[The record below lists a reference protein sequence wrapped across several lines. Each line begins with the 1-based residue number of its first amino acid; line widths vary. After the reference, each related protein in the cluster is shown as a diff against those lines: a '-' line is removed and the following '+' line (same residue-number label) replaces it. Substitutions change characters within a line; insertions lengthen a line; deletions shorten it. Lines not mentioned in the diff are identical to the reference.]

1 MAAPLKLKRAF
12 SLLAVGVAP
21 TSLTFAAAAL
31 ASDRAVVVRDHPPGK
46 QPSLLIL
53 HTAAPTAPTRRPFS
67 ADAALLHPR
76 HNWLA
81 VRVGSNVSVIDL
93 STKKKLYEAV
103 LPDAVAFWHWLD
115 DSLLTIVTA
124 TTVFHWNLSD
134 DPQPVF
140 ERHHSLANSQIIA
153 YAADPSRKWLAVTA
167 LSAQNTAVVGH
178 VQLFSSAKNLS
189 QILSAHAATFA
200 TLTLDDYTANLF
212 LFASRAENDHTGKTE
227 SVLRIIELGGS
238 RFGKISTDIYYPP
251 EFAADFPIALHV
263 SSKYPTIVYLIT
275 KMGYIHLYDL
285 ETAKC
290 IYMNRISETTLFAT
304 APHTASGGLIGVNG
318 QGDVLLVSVNPDA
331 IVPYVRNKLGDEELA
346 AGLAS
351 RNGFVGA
358 ESGFADSFEDAL
370 EERDYKK
377 AAMLAADSPGGFLRT
392 VATIQRF
399 RDLPADGPAPPVL
412 IYFQTCLGRGKL
424 NREESIEFASQLMGN
439 NKIDMLEKWI
449 KEDKLEFTEEVGDAI
464 RQNNPTLALAVY
476 IKAKAHEKVM
486 QCMIQTGQTSKIALY
501 AKKVGMKVTHR
512 DLVEMAASYN
522 PQAALDIAN
531 NTSNALVLVDPKKK
545 KESIEDINKMVDM
558 FLSKGMLNEASS
570 HAMDHLTDQDPEEGS
585 IQTKI
590 LKACLINAPAV
601 ADAILSQD
609 IWHQFDSFSIAML
622 CERSGLFQHA
632 LEHYSDLSDVKRVIT
647 NTHVINPDFILNYF
661 GTIHPEDQLEV
672 LKELMVTNPRANI
685 RLCVNVSAKY
695 TDSMGG
701 PLKVIPVFESV
712 PKVPDALYYYL
723 GAIVAY
729 TDVPEVHNR
738 FIKVAVELHQ
748 YEDAHK
754 VTRESNHYDPE
765 GIKSFLKHARPK
777 DPRPL
782 INVCD
787 RFGFVEEMVDY
798 FVKYNQ
804 VKFIQGYVQRINPL
818 QCPAVVGA
826 LLDNRGMRESDVK
839 KMIMSVKNMVPVDDL
854 VEAVQSRGKI
864 NILLEF
870 LESRL
875 GDGSTEASVH
885 TGLAKVYIDTKR
897 NAQHFLETNAFYD
910 SREVG
915 RFCCRRD
922 PFLAF
927 IAFSRGQCD
936 DEVLEVTNDNSLF
949 REQATYAVDRAD
961 DELWGKIF
969 DESNPFR
976 RLVID
981 QVISTAMP
989 ECKRPDKVS
998 AAVKAFLAAGM
1009 PEVLM
1014 EMLEKIVVQTSN
1026 TAFSRNSK
1034 LQNLLIL
1041 TAIGAAP
1048 ERVMEYVR
1056 RLDNYEGAD
1065 IAPSCIDAGLFEEA
1079 YTIYYKFEK
1088 YDDALD
1094 VLLEH
1099 IKDFDRAQEFAIRMN
1114 RPDVWL
1120 RLGIAQVENGFIADG
1135 VRSLMRAKDVSQYAI
1150 VVEASRYTAESN
1162 EDFKMI
1168 SKFMRVAR
1176 KKIREPEL
1184 ALRSIDTE
1192 LVYALCRLNA
1202 LTDVEEFII
1211 TAGHKA
1217 NLEEVGDRCFDLELY
1232 QAAKMMFRAVPEWA
1246 KLAHTHIMLKEYKEA
1261 VYAAKKANKIPTWRI
1276 VCFGCVDGLEFRLAA
1291 PCAMRLLVET
1301 VEMQECIEYY
1311 EERGHFA
1318 ELLDV
1323 LEVALNLP
1331 RAHNAMFTETAVLK
1345 TKYSQESVLNF
1356 CRLWHGRFTIP
1367 KVIRACTAALLWD
1380 SVVFLHIQYNEFD
1393 NAAEFMMDHSPTAFT
1408 SDEFFDVISRV
1419 GTLNIMYRSIDFY
1432 LGEQPELLEDLLN
1445 VLAPRVDGSRVVGII
1460 QRARA
1465 RDFGPLGCLP
1475 FAVKYLEKIQSADV
1489 PEVNEALNEV
1499 YVSSGD
1505 AVRLRSSVREFKNFD
1520 QIKLARRLQE
1530 NEILEFRRISGY
1542 LLARNGRYEQ
1552 AIELAKNDVLYYD
1565 MIDAIAQSE
1574 DAELAETYAAYF
1586 AEKQLRECFAAL
1598 LYACYNFFPP
1608 DVAMEYV
1615 WMGELRDFAMPFMIQ
1630 TLAEA
1635 GTRLTGLEEE
1645 RKIKREIEEMKHTEE
1660 EEDLVDES
1668 VLLYGLQDYQ
1678 QQPLLTYYQ
1687 ADGGV
1692 VGGSALGGGPGGNG
1706 VGLIGWHGGVPHNL
1720 GMQQGASNAL
1730 TVVGSMAS
1738 VHPANSFNPMNA
1750 YSTYALPTGGAP
1762 YATGRAM

>member
-12 SLLAVGVAP
+12 SLLSLGVAP
-21 TSLTFAAAAL
+21 TSVTFATATL
-31 ASDRAVVVRDHPPGK
+31 SSDRAVTIRDQPPGK
-46 QPSLLIL
+46 QPTLVIL
-53 HTAAPTAPTRRPFS
+53 HTASPSSPTRRPFS
-67 ADAALLHPR
+67 ADAALLHPQKD
-76 HNWLA
+76 WLA
-81 VRVGSNVSVIDL
+81 VRVGVNVSVIDL
-93 STKKKLYEAV
+93 ASKKKLYEAV
-103 LPDAVAFWHWLD
+103 LPDAVAFWHWIGD
-115 DSLLTIVTA
+115 DVLAIVTLTA
-124 TTVFHWNLSD
+124 VFHWQLSAE
-134 DPQPVF
+134 PQVVF
-140 ERHHSLANSQIIA
+140 ERHDSLLNSQIIA
-153 YAADPSRKWLAVTA
+153 YSADASQKWLAVTA
-167 LSAQNTAVVGH
+167 LSAQQNGVAGH
-178 VQLFSSAKNLS
+178 VQLFSCAKNMS

-200 TLTLDDYTANLF
+200 KLMLDDYAANLF
-212 LFASRAENDHTGKTE
+212 LFASRTENEETGKVE
-227 SVLRIIELGGS
+227 SLLRIIEVGGS
-238 RFGKISTDIYYPP
+238 RFGKISTEIYYPP

-275 KMGYIHLYDL
+275 KMGYLHLYDL

-304 APHTASGGLIGVNG
+304 APHTASGGLIGINR
-318 QGDVLLVSVNPDA
+318 QGNVLLVSVNPDA

-346 AGLAS
+346 VGLAS
-351 RNGFVGA
+351 RNGFAGA

-370 EERDYKK
+370 EEGDYKK

-392 VATIQRF
+392 VDTIQRF
-399 RDLPADGPAPPVL
+399 RSLPADGPAPPVL
-412 IYFQTCLGRGKL
+412 VYFQTCLGRGKL
-424 NREESIEFASQLMGN
+424 NNDESVEFAKQLMD
-439 NKIDMLEKWI
+439 NKKTDMLEKWI
-449 KEDKLEFTEEVGDAI
+449 KEDKLEFTEAVGDVI
-464 RQNNPTLALAVY
+464 RPKNPTLALAVF

-512 DLVEMAASYN
+512 DLVEMAANYN

-531 NTSNALVLVDPKKK
+531 NASNALVLVDPKKK

-558 FLSKGMLNEASS
+558 FLSKGMLNEATA
-570 HAMDHLTDQDPEEGS
+570 HAMDHLTDEDPEEGPV
-585 IQTKI
+585 QTKV
-590 LKACLINAPAV
+590 LKACLANAPAV
-601 ADAILSQD
+601 ADGILSQD

-661 GTIHPEDQLEV
+661 GTIHPDDQLEV
-672 LKELMVTNPRANI
+672 LKELIVTNPRANI
-685 RLCVNVSAKY
+685 RLCVNVAAKY

-701 PLKVIPVFESV
+701 PLNVIPVFESV

-723 GAIVAY
+723 GAVVGY

-754 VTRESNHYDPE
+754 VTRESNYYDPE
-765 GIKSFLKHARPK
+765 GIKSFLKYARPK

-787 RFGFVEEMVDY
+787 RFGFVDEMVDY
-798 FVKYNQ
+798 FVKYRQ

-826 LLDNRGMRESDVK
+826 LLDNRGMREADVK

-854 VEAVQSRGKI
+854 VDAVQSRGKI
-864 NILLEF
+864 NLLLEF

-875 GDGSTEASVH
+875 ADGSTEASVH
-885 TGLAKVYIDTKR
+885 TGLAKVYIDTNR
-897 NAQHFLETNAFYD
+897 NAQHFLETNAYYD

-915 RFCCRRD
+915 RFCTRRD
-922 PFLAF
+922 PYLAF
-927 IAFSRGQCD
+927 IAYRRGECD
-936 DEVLEVTNDNSLF
+936 EEVLEVTNDNSLF
-949 REQATYAVDRAD
+949 REQAMYAVDRAD
-961 DELWGKIF
+961 SELWGKIF
-969 DESNPFR
+969 DEANPFR

-998 AAVKAFLAAGM
+998 AAVKAFLTAGM

-1056 RLDNYEGAD
+1056 RLDNYDGAD
-1065 IAPSCIDAGLFEEA
+1065 VAPSCIDAGLFEEA

-1099 IKDFDRAQEFAIRMN
+1099 IKDFDRAQEFAIRLN

-1120 RLGIAQVENGFIADG
+1120 RLGVAQVENGFVADG
-1135 VRSLMRAKDVSQYAI
+1135 IRSLMRAKDVSQYAI
-1150 VVEASRYTAESN
+1150 VVEASRYNAESN
-1162 EDFKMI
+1162 DDFKMI

-1176 KKIREPEL
+1176 KKIREPES

-1211 TAGHKA
+1211 TVGHKA
-1217 NLEEVGDRCFDLELY
+1217 NLEEVGDRCFDIELY
-1232 QAAKMMFRAVPEWA
+1232 QAAKMMFRAVPEWS

-1291 PCAMRLLVET
+1291 SCAMRLLVET
-1301 VEMQECIEYY
+1301 EEMQECIEYY
-1311 EERGHFA
+1311 EDRGHFG
-1318 ELLDV
+1318 EILDV
-1323 LEVALNLP
+1323 LEIALNLP

-1345 TKYSQESVLNF
+1345 TKYREESVLNF

-1367 KVIRACTAALLWD
+1367 KVIRACTRAHLWD
-1380 SVVFLHIQYNEFD
+1380 SVVFLHVQYNEFD
-1393 NAAEFMMDHSPTAFT
+1393 NAADLMMDHSPTAFT
-1408 SDEFFDVISRV
+1408 ASEFLDVISRV
-1419 GTLNIMYRSIDFY
+1419 GTLNTMYRSIDFY

-1445 VLAPRVDGSRVVGII
+1445 VLSPRIDGSRAVGIL

-1499 YVSSGD
+1499 YLTSGD
-1505 AVRLRSSVREFKNFD
+1505 TVSLRNSVKEFKNFD
-1520 QIKLARRLQE
+1520 QIKLARRLQD
-1530 NEILEFRRISGY
+1530 NEALEFRRISGY

-1552 AIELAKNDVLYYD
+1552 AIELAKKDVLYYD

-1574 DAELAETYAAYF
+1574 DQELAETYAEYF
-1586 AEKQLRECFAAL
+1586 AENQLRECFAAL
-1598 LYACYNFFPP
+1598 LYACFNFFPP

-1615 WMGELRDFAMPFMIQ
+1615 WMGALRDFAMPFMIQ

-1635 GTRLTGLEEE
+1635 GSRLTGLEEE
-1645 RKIKREIEEMKHTEE
+1645 RKTKREIEQMKLAEE
-1660 EEDLVDES
+1660 EEDVVDES

-1692 VGGSALGGGPGGNG
+1692 VGGLA
-1706 VGLIGWHGGVPHNL
+1706 W
-1720 GMQQGASNAL
+1720 
-1730 TVVGSMAS
+1730 
-1738 VHPANSFNPMNA
+1738 
-1750 YSTYALPTGGAP
+1750 
-1762 YATGRAM
+1762 R